1 MKLKRIL
8 KYGVRFLL
16 LQTLLT
22 AVTIY
27 YFDNF
32 LIGDYINGFNII
44 VDNLLEDRLR
54 FYEFVPKSFIKID
67 IYLAL
72 FIFVFLLL
80 LYNSKNY
87 SMVNDLDLA
96 SNKSIV
102 DEYFYIF
109 LIWSTCLLSFLQIFR
124 FSSVSRLYTLLFT
137 LIIPFL
143 LVLFRNSELIS
154 SILGRNPSDENFLA
168 FGLEENSIFREL
180 RILTFR
186 NQLKNFQ
193 YEDNF
198 DENLIMERIED
209 STKNNKVNIVVI
221 NLNNISKISSN
232 FEMYLLNLNKKILL
246 ITENSLKFNN
256 NFIFRHKILSKRNLY
271 YINNDIQYGSNY
283 ILKRI
288 FDISISLV
296 LFFLLL
302 PIFLIVILAILI
314 NDGAPVI
321 NEQTRVGLHGK
332 NFKLYKFRTME
343 RDAHKQREDL
353 SSMNEKSGPLFKMSK
368 DPRFIKG
375 AKFLRKY
382 SLDELP
388 QIINVL
394 KGDMSLVGPRPLFP
408 EDNFFYDHN
417 YLRRLNVLPGITGL
431 LQINE
436 RNTSSFE
443 TWYKYDLE
451 YIENWNLFLDFK
463 ILLTTMFVIFKKDM
477 RGK

>member
-1 MKLKRIL
+1 MKLNRLL
-8 KYGVRFLL
+8 KYGLRFLL

-32 LIGDYINGFNII
+32 LIGDYKQGFNII
-44 VDNLLEDRLR
+44 IDNLLDDRSR
-54 FYEFVPKSFIKID
+54 FYEFIPRSFIKID

-72 FIFVFLLL
+72 FIFVFLVV

-96 SNKSIV
+96 PNKSIL

-109 LIWSTCLLSFLQIFR
+109 LIWSTSLLSFLQIFR
-124 FSSVSRLYTLLFT
+124 FSSVSRLYTLIFT
-137 LIIPFL
+137 LIVPFI

-154 SILGRNPSDENFLA
+154 SILGRNPSDENFIS
-168 FGLEENSIFREL
+168 FGLEESSIFREL

-193 YEDNF
+193 FEDNF
-198 DENLIMERIED
+198 DETLIMEKIEE
-209 STKNNKVNIVVI
+209 STKNDKVNIVVI
-221 NLNNISKISSN
+221 NFDNISKISSD
-232 FEMYLLNLNKKILL
+232 FEIYLLNLNKKILL
-246 ITENSLKFNN
+246 ITENPLKFNN
-256 NFIFRHKILSKRNLY
+256 NFIFRQKILSNRNLY

-288 FDISISLV
+288 FDILIATIMFI
-296 LFFLLL
+296 FFM
-302 PIFLIVILAILI
+302 PIFLVVSMVIFF
-314 NDGAPVI
+314 NDGTPII
-321 NEQTRVGLHGK
+321 NEQIRVGLHG
-332 NFKLYKFRTME
+332 NHFTLYKFRTME
-343 RDAHKQREDL
+343 RNAHKQREDL

-451 YIENWNLFLDFK
+451 YIENWNLFLDIK
-463 ILLTTMFVIFKKDM
+463 ILLTTMLVIFKKDM
-477 RGK
+477 KGK